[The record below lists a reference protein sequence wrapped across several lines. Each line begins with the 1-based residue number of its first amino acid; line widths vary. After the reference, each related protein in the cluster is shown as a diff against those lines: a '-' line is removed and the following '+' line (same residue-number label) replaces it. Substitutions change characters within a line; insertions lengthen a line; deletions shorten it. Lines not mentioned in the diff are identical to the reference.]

1 LGGLLDSPSER
12 RDNGAGRNASARLN
26 LEHYA
31 EYDRMPGRIPGV
43 TVGASFEDREAL
55 RKVGVHLQKQLG
67 LPAWAFQVLSRSF

>member
-1 LGGLLDSPSER
+1 
-12 RDNGAGRNASARLN
+12 
-26 LEHYA
+26 
-31 EYDRMPGRIPGV
+31 MPGRIPGV